1 MANKKK
7 KKYNKIAVQGNI
19 GRQPDTAG
27 AKTII
32 VTQPHRGNIDIGDYL
47 KAVKAAENVDFPSW
61 AKLYDIYDDIL
72 TDGHLSAVI
81 QKRKSSILNTQIEF
95 KRNGKVDEA
104 IGEQLRSPWF
114 QNFLSD
120 LADTIQ
126 WGTSTFQFFRN
137 GEWIGYDLIP
147 RKHVNPVKRIILKRQ
162 TDITGDSFDE
172 YADLVTVGTPR
183 DLGILAKA
191 ALYVIYKR
199 NATADWAQFIEL
211 YGHPLKEGIYDGWDE
226 EARTKMTDDLY
237 NMGGSAVI
245 LHPKG
250 TEIKIHDAG
259 SKSAS
264 SDLYKSFVQYCNDE
278 LSKLEL
284 GNTLT
289 TEAGDT
295 GTQALGTV
303 HQKVEDKIEKADR
316 QMFLSVLNYELT
328 DVFTNLGMNTAGGEF
343 SFVVPQDKDL
353 SARIII
359 DMQLKNSG
367 LPMSDDYFYETY
379 GIEKPKNY
387 EELKKAKA
395 ARTPDTNVK
404 PEEKKEPEEDT
415 EKEDKK
421 EGKDG
426 GQEEK
431 TDKKKDKFWK
441 NFFSGLS
448 GFFPDAPDKG
458 KGAVLKF

>member
-1 MANKKK
+1 MGSKK

-19 GRQPDTAG
+19 GRQPDKEGT
-27 AKTII
+27 KTII
-32 VTQPHRGNIDIGDYL
+32 ITQPRRGNIDIGDYM
-47 KAVKAAENVDFPSW
+47 KAVKSAENVDFPSW
-61 AKLYDIYDDIL
+61 SKLYDIYEDIL

-81 QKRKSSILNTQIEF
+81 QKRKSSILNTPVEF
-95 KRNGKVDEA
+95 KRNGKVDEE

-114 QNFLSD
+114 RSFLSD

-126 WGTSTFQFFRN
+126 WGASTFQFFRN
-137 GEWIGYDLIP
+137 GEWLGYDLIP

-162 TDITGDSFDE
+162 TDITGDSFDD
-172 YADLVTVGTPR
+172 YADLVTIGAPS

-199 NATADWAQFIEL
+199 NATADWAQFVEL
-211 YGHPLKEGIYDGWDE
+211 YGHPFKEGIYDGWDE
-226 EARTKMTDDLY
+226 EARTKMTDDLF

-264 SDLYKSFVQYCNDE
+264 SDLYKDFVQHCNDE

-303 HQKVEDKIEKADR
+303 HQSVEDKIERADR
-316 QMFLSVLNYELT
+316 QMILDVLNYELT
-328 DVFTNLGMNTAGGEF
+328 DIFTNLGMNTAGGEF
-343 SFVVPQDKDL
+343 TFVVPQNKDL
-353 SARIII
+353 SARIQI
-359 DMQLKNSG
+359 DMQLKKGG

-387 EELKKAKA
+387 EELKKEKA
-395 ARTPDTNVK
+395 ALRPDFTQAK
-404 PEEKKEPEEDT
+404 GKKKEPEDGTEED
-415 EKEDKK
+415 DK
-421 EGKDG
+421 EGGKNDSP
-426 GQEEK
+426 EEK
-431 TDKKKDKFWK
+431 VDKKKESFWK
-441 NFFSGLS
+441 NFFSG
-448 GFFPDAPDKG
+448 FFPDAPEKG
-458 KGAVLKF
+458 KGAGLEF

>member
-1 MANKKK
+1 MAKK
-7 KKYNKIAVQGNI
+7 KKYNKIAVQGNV
-19 GRQPDTAG
+19 GRQPDKAG
-27 AKTII
+27 TKTII
-32 VTQPHRGNIDIGDYL
+32 LTQARRGNIDIGDYMTAL
-47 KAVKAAENVDFPSW
+47 KAAENVDFPCWS
-61 AKLYDIYDDIL
+61 KLYDIYEDIL

-81 QKRKSSILNTQIEF
+81 QKRKSPILNTPIEF
-95 KRNGKVDEA
+95 KRNGKVDEKIA
-104 IGEQLRSPWF
+104 VQLRSPWF
-114 QNFLSD
+114 RGFLSD
-120 LADTIQ
+120 LADTVQ
-126 WGTSTFQFFRN
+126 WGPSTFQFFRN

-147 RKHVNPVKRIILKRQ
+147 RNPVKRIILRRQ
-162 TDITGDSFDE
+162 TDITGDSFDD
-172 YADLVTVGTPR
+172 YADLVTIGNPR

-303 HQKVEDKIEKADR
+303 HQSVEDKIERADR
-316 QMFLSVLNYELT
+316 QMILDVLNYELT

-343 SFVVPQDKDL
+343 SFVVPQNKDL
-353 SARIII
+353 SARVII
-359 DMQLKNSG
+359 DQQLKSMG
-367 LPMSDDYFYETY
+367 LPISDDYLYETY

-387 EELKKAKA
+387 EELKA
-395 ARTPDTNVK
+395 ARMPDPNVN
-404 PEEKKEPEEDT
+404 PEEKEDPEDGT

-421 EGKDG
+421 DDKNDTP
-426 GQEEK
+426 EEK
-431 TDKKKDKFWK
+431 DEKKKDKFWK
-441 NFFSGLS
+441 NFFSGFS
-448 GFFPDAPDKG
+448 NFFQDAPEEG
-458 KGAVLKF
+458 KGAGLEF

>member
-1 MANKKK
+1 MAKK
-7 KKYNKIAVQGNI
+7 KKYNKIDVQGNV
-19 GRQPDTAG
+19 GRLPDQAG
-27 AKTII
+27 TKTII
-32 VTQPHRGNIDIGDYL
+32 LTQARRGNIDIGDYMT
-47 KAVKAAENVDFPSW
+47 AIKAAENVDFPCWS
-61 AKLYDIYDDIL
+61 KLYDIYDDIL

-81 QKRKSSILNTQIEF
+81 QKRKSSILNTPVEF
-95 KRNGKVDEA
+95 KRNGKVDEK
-104 IGEQLRSPWF
+104 IEEQLRSPWF
-114 QNFLSD
+114 RNLLSD
-120 LADTIQ
+120 LDDTIQ
-126 WGTSTFQFFRN
+126 WGTSTLQFFRN
-137 GEWIGYDLIP
+137 GEWLGYDLIP
-147 RKHVNPVKRIILKRQ
+147 RKHVNPIKRIILRRQ
-162 TDITGDSFDE
+162 TDITGDSFDD
-172 YADLVTVGTPR
+172 YADLITVGNPR

-211 YGHPLKEGIYDGWDE
+211 YGHPLKEGFYDGWDE
-226 EARTKMTDDLY
+226 EARTKMADDLY

-303 HQKVEDKIEKADR
+303 HQSVEDKIERADR
-316 QMFLSVLNYELT
+316 QMILDVLNYELT
-328 DVFTNLGMNTAGGEF
+328 DIFTNLGMNTAGGEF
-343 SFVVPQDKDL
+343 SFVVPQNKDL
-353 SARIII
+353 SARIQI
-359 DMQLKNSG
+359 DMQLKKGG

-387 EELKKAKA
+387 EELKKEKA
-395 ARTPDTNVK
+395 ALTPDFTQTK
-404 PEEKKEPEEDT
+404 GKKKEPEDGMGED
-415 EKEDKK
+415 DK
-421 EGKDG
+421 EGGKNDSP
-426 GQEEK
+426 EEK
-431 TDKKKDKFWK
+431 VDKKKESFWK
-441 NFFSGLS
+441 NFFSG
-448 GFFPDAPDKG
+448 FFPDAPEKG
-458 KGAVLKF
+458 KGAGLEF

>member
-1 MANKKK
+1 MAKK
-7 KKYNKIAVQGNI
+7 KKYNKIAVQGNV
-19 GRQPDTAG
+19 GRQPDKAG
-27 AKTII
+27 TKTII
-32 VTQPHRGNIDIGDYL
+32 LTQTRRGNIDIGDYMTAL
-47 KAVKAAENVDFPSW
+47 KATENVDFPCW
-61 AKLYDIYDDIL
+61 YKLYDIYEDIL

-81 QKRKSSILNTQIEF
+81 QKRKSPILNTPIQF
-95 KRNGKVDEA
+95 TRNGKVDEE
-104 IGEQLRSPWF
+104 IGVQVRSPWF
-114 QNFLSD
+114 RNFLSD
-120 LADTIQ
+120 LADTVQ

-137 GEWIGYDLIP
+137 GEWLGYDLIP
-147 RKHVNPVKRIILKRQ
+147 RKHVNPVKRIILRRQ
-162 TDITGDSFDE
+162 TDITGDSFDD
-172 YADLVTVGTPR
+172 YADLVTIGNPR

-199 NATADWAQFIEL
+199 NSTADWAQFIEL

-226 EARTKMTDDLY
+226 DARTKMTNDLY

-264 SDLYKSFVQYCNDE
+264 SDLYKSFVQFCNDE

-303 HQKVEDKIEKADR
+303 HQSVEDKIERADR
-316 QMFLSVLNYELT
+316 QMILDVLNYELT

-343 SFVVPQDKDL
+343 SFVVPQNKDL
-353 SARIII
+353 SARVQI
-359 DMQLKNSG
+359 DMQLKNMG
-367 LPMSDDYFYETY
+367 LPISDDYLYETY

-395 ARTPDTNVK
+395 ALTPDPAGK
-404 PEEKKEPEEDT
+404 PQEKKEDEDGKEE
-415 EKEDKK
+415 
-421 EGKDG
+421 EGKSDSP
-426 GQEEK
+426 QEK
-431 TDKKKDKFWK
+431 VDKKKEKFWK
-441 NFFSGLS
+441 NIFS
-448 GFFPDAPDKG
+448 GFFQDAPEEHE
-458 KGAVLKF
+458 GAALKF

>member
-27 AKTII
+27 TKTII

-162 TDITGDSFDE
+162 TDITGDSFDD
-172 YADLVTVGTPR
+172 YADLVTIGNPR
-183 DLGILAKA
+183 NLGILAKA

-278 LSKLEL
+278 ISKLEL

-303 HQKVEDKIEKADR
+303 HQKVEDKIERADR
-316 QMFLSVLNYELT
+316 QMILNLLNYELT

-343 SFVVPQDKDL
+343 SFVVPQNKDL
-353 SARIII
+353 SARIQI
-359 DMQLKNSG
+359 DMQLKSMG
-367 LPMSDDYFYETY
+367 LPISDDYLYETY

-387 EELKKAKA
+387 EELKKTKA
-395 ARTPDTNVK
+395 EPTPDHDK
-404 PEEKKEPEEDT
+404 EEEKRGAEDT
-415 EKEDKK
+415 EENSKEVKGDDQ
-421 EGKDG
+421 EG
-426 GQEEK
+426 K
-431 TDKKKDKFWK
+431 TDKKKEKSWK
-441 NFFSGLS
+441 NFLS
-448 GFFPDAPDKG
+448 GFSGFFQNAPETDT
-458 KGAVLKF
+458 GADLEF

>member
-1 MANKKK
+1 MAKK
-7 KKYNKIAVQGNI
+7 KKYNKIAVQGNV
-19 GRQPDTAG
+19 GRQPEKAG
-27 AKTII
+27 TKTII
-32 VTQPHRGNIDIGDYL
+32 LTQTRRGNIDIGDYMTAL
-47 KAVKAAENVDFPSW
+47 KAAENVDFPCWS
-61 AKLYDIYDDIL
+61 KLYDIYEDIL

-81 QKRKSSILNTQIEF
+81 QKRKSPILNTPIEF
-95 KRNGKVDEA
+95 KRNGKVDEE
-104 IGEQLRSPWF
+104 IGVQLRSPWF
-114 QNFLSD
+114 RNFLSD
-120 LADTIQ
+120 MADTVQ

-137 GEWIGYDLIP
+137 GEWLGYDLIP
-147 RKHVNPVKRIILKRQ
+147 RKHVNPIKRIILRRQ

-172 YADLVTVGTPR
+172 YSDLVTIGNPR
-183 DLGILAKA
+183 DLGILSKA

-211 YGHPLKEGIYDGWDE
+211 YGRPLTEGIYDGWDE
-226 EARTKMTDDLY
+226 NSRTKMTDDLF

-245 LHPKG
+245 VHPQG
-250 TEIKIHDAG
+250 TEIKIHDSG

-303 HQKVEDKIEKADR
+303 HQGVEDKIERAD
-316 QMFLSVLNYELT
+316 QKMILDVLNYELT

-343 SFVVPQDKDL
+343 SFVVPQNKDL

-359 DMQLKNSG
+359 DQQLKSMG
-367 LPMSDDYFYETY
+367 LPISDDYLYETY

-387 EELKKAKA
+387 EELKKTKA
-395 ARTPDTNVK
+395 VLTPDPVK
-404 PEEKKEPEEDT
+404 PKDNKQSEGDTGEDGNTDSPEEKV
-415 EKEDKK
+415 
-421 EGKDG
+421 
-426 GQEEK
+426 
-431 TDKKKDKFWK
+431 DKKKEKYWK
-441 NFFSGLS
+441 NFFSGFS
-448 GFFPDAPDKG
+448 NFFQDAPEES

>member
-1 MANKKK
+1 MGNKK
-7 KKYNKIAVQGNI
+7 KKYNKIAAQGNI

-27 AKTII
+27 TKTII
-32 VTQPHRGNIDIGDYL
+32 LTQTRRGNIDIGDYL
-47 KAVKAAENVDFPSW
+47 KAIKGAENVDFPSW
-61 AKLYDIYDDIL
+61 AKLYDIYEDVL
-72 TDGHLSAVI
+72 TDAHLSALI
-81 QKRKSSILNTQIEF
+81 QKRKSAVLNTPIEF
-95 KRNGKVDEA
+95 RRNGVVDEKIA
-104 IGEQLRSPWF
+104 EQIRSPWF
-114 QNFLSD
+114 RSFLSD
-120 LADTIQ
+120 LDDTVQ
-126 WGTSTFQFFRN
+126 WGNSTFQFFRN
-137 GEWIGYDLIP
+137 GEWLGYDLIP

-162 TDITGDSFDE
+162 TDLTGDSFDD
-172 YADLVTVGTPR
+172 YADLVSIGNPR

-211 YGHPLKEGIYDGWDE
+211 YAHPLKEGIYDGWDE
-226 EARTKMTDDLY
+226 EARIKMTEDLY

-250 TEIKIHDAG
+250 TEVKIHDTS

-303 HQKVEDKIEKADR
+303 HQKVEDKIEQAGR
-316 QMFLSVLNYELT
+316 QMILDVLNYELT

-343 SFVVPQDKDL
+343 YYVVPQDKDL
-353 SARIII
+353 SARILI

-379 GIEKPKNY
+379 GVDKPDNY
-387 EELKKAKA
+387 EELKKEKA
-395 ARTPDTNVK
+395 ARTPDTDVK
-404 PEEKKEPEEDT
+404 AEEKKETEDDT

-421 EGKDG
+421 DG
-426 GQEEK
+426 DNDSQEEK
-431 TDKKKDKFWK
+431 ADKKKDKFWK

-458 KGAVLKF
+458 KGAGLEF

>member
-1 MANKKK
+1 MGNKK
-7 KKYNKIAVQGNI
+7 KKYNKIAATGNV

-27 AKTII
+27 VKTII
-32 VTQPHRGNIDIGDYL
+32 LTQPRRGNIDIGDYMTAL
-47 KAVKAAENVDFPSW
+47 KAAENVDFPCWS
-61 AKLYDIYDDIL
+61 KLYDIYEDIL

-81 QKRKSSILNTQIEF
+81 QKRKSSILNTQVEF

-104 IGEQLRSPWF
+104 IEEQLRSPWF
-114 QNFLSD
+114 RNFLSD

-126 WGTSTFQFFRN
+126 WGNSTFQFFRN
-137 GEWIGYDLIP
+137 GEWLGYDLIP
-147 RKHVNPVKRIILKRQ
+147 RKHVNPVKRIILRRQ
-162 TDITGDSFDE
+162 TDITGDSFDD
-172 YADLVTVGTPR
+172 YADLVSIGNPR

-211 YGHPLKEGIYDGWDE
+211 YGHPLKEGIYDGWDD

-237 NMGGSAVI
+237 NMGGSPVI

-303 HQKVEDKIEKADR
+303 HQKVEDKIERADR
-316 QMFLSVLNYELT
+316 QMILDVLNYELT
-328 DVFTNLGMNTAGGEF
+328 DIFTNLGMNTAGGEF
-343 SFVVPQDKDL
+343 SFVVPQDKNL
-353 SARIII
+353 SARILI
-359 DMQLKNSG
+359 DMQLKNAG
-367 LPMSDDYFYETY
+367 LPMDDDYFYETY

-387 EELKKAKA
+387 EELKKAKE
-395 ARTPDTNVK
+395 ARTPDPNVK
-404 PEEKKEPEEDT
+404 PEEKEDPEDGT

-421 EGKDG
+421 DDKNDTP
-426 GQEEK
+426 EEK
-431 TDKKKDKFWK
+431 DEKKKDKFWK
-441 NFFSGLS
+441 NFFSGFS
-448 GFFPDAPDKG
+448 NFFQDAPEEG
-458 KGAVLKF
+458 KGAGLEF

>member
-1 MANKKK
+1 MQ
-7 KKYNKIAVQGNI
+7 V
-19 GRQPDTAG
+19 
-27 AKTII
+27 
-32 VTQPHRGNIDIGDYL
+32 
-47 KAVKAAENVDFPSW
+47 
-61 AKLYDIYDDIL
+61 
-72 TDGHLSAVI
+72 
-81 QKRKSSILNTQIEF
+81 EF

-104 IGEQLRSPWF
+104 IEEQLRSPWF
-114 QNFLSD
+114 RNFLSD

-137 GEWIGYDLIP
+137 GEWLGYDLIP
-147 RKHVNPVKRIILKRQ
+147 RKHVNPVKRIILRRQ
-162 TDITGDSFDE
+162 TDITGDSFDD
-172 YADLVTVGTPR
+172 YADLVSIGNPR

-211 YGHPLKEGIYDGWDE
+211 YGHPLKEGIYDGWDD

-237 NMGGSAVI
+237 NMGGSPVI

-303 HQKVEDKIEKADR
+303 HQKVEDKIERADR
-316 QMFLSVLNYELT
+316 QMILDVLNYELT
-328 DVFTNLGMNTAGGEF
+328 DVFTNLGMNTSGGEF
-343 SFVVPQDKDL
+343 SFVVPQSKDL

-379 GIEKPKNY
+379 GVDKPDNY
-387 EELKKAKA
+387 EELIKAKA
-395 ARTPDTNVK
+395 ARTPDPNMK
-404 PEEKKEPEEDT
+404 PEEEEETEDSTEEEDKEDEKDDSTEGKTNKKKE
-415 EKEDKK
+415 
-421 EGKDG
+421 
-426 GQEEK
+426 
-431 TDKKKDKFWK
+431 
-441 NFFSGLS
+441 NFFKNLFSS
-448 GFFPDAPDKG
+448 FFQDAPKGDKG
-458 KGAVLKF
+458 AALEF

>member
-1 MANKKK
+1 MGNKK
-7 KKYNKIAVQGNI
+7 KKYNKVAAQGNI

-27 AKTII
+27 TKTII
-32 VTQPHRGNIDIGDYL
+32 LTQTHRGNIDIGDYM
-47 KAVKAAENVDFPSW
+47 KAIRAAENVDFPSW
-61 AKLYDIYDDIL
+61 AKLYDIFEDIL
-72 TDGHLSAVI
+72 TDAHLAALI
-81 QKRKSSILNTQIEF
+81 QKRKSSVLNTPIEF
-95 KRNGKVDEA
+95 KRNGVVDEA
-104 IGEQLRSPWF
+104 IGEQIRSPWF
-114 QNFLSD
+114 RNFLSD
-120 LADTIQ
+120 LDDNVQ

-137 GEWIGYDLIP
+137 GEWLGYDLIP

-162 TDITGDSFDE
+162 TDLTGDSFDD
-172 YADLVTVGTPR
+172 YADLITIGKPR

-211 YGHPLKEGIYDGWDE
+211 YAHPLKEGIYDGWDE
-226 EARTKMTDDLY
+226 EARIKMTEDLY

-250 TEIKIHDAG
+250 TEVKIHDTS

-264 SDLYKSFVQYCNDE
+264 SDLYKAFIQYCNDE

-303 HQKVEDKIEKADR
+303 HQKVEDKIEQASR
-316 QMFLSVLNYELT
+316 QMILDILNYELT

-353 SARIII
+353 SARILI

-379 GIEKPKNY
+379 GVDKPDNY

-395 ARTPDTNVK
+395 ARMPDINGK
-404 PEEKKEPEEDT
+404 PEDKKEPEGSTEEE
-415 EKEDKK
+415 EKEAGKGESPEEKAEKKK
-421 EGKDG
+421 EKI
-426 GQEEK
+426 
-431 TDKKKDKFWK
+431 WK
-441 NFFSGLS
+441 NLFSGLS
-448 GFFPDAPDKG
+448 GFFQDAPGKN
-458 KGAVLKF
+458 KGADLEF

>member
-1 MANKKK
+1 MAK
-7 KKYNKIAVQGNI
+7 KKYNKIAATGNV
-19 GRQPDTAG
+19 GRQPDKAG
-27 AKTII
+27 TKTII
-32 VTQPHRGNIDIGDYL
+32 LTQPRRGNIDIGDYMTGI
-47 KAVKAAENVDFPSW
+47 KAAENVDFPCWS
-61 AKLYDIYDDIL
+61 KLYDIYEDIL

-81 QKRKSSILNTQIEF
+81 QKRKSPILNTPIEF
-95 KRNGKVDEA
+95 KRNGKVDEE
-104 IGEQLRSPWF
+104 IGVQLRSPWF
-114 QNFLSD
+114 RNFLSD
-120 LADTIQ
+120 LADTVQ

-137 GEWIGYDLIP
+137 GEWLGYDLIP
-147 RKHVNPVKRIILKRQ
+147 RKHVNPIKRIILRRQ

-172 YADLVTVGTPR
+172 YADLITIGNPR

-303 HQKVEDKIEKADR
+303 HQSVEDKIERADR
-316 QMFLSVLNYELT
+316 QMILDVLNYELT

-343 SFVVPQDKDL
+343 SFVVPQNKDL
-353 SARIII
+353 SARVQI
-359 DMQLKNSG
+359 DMQLKNMG
-367 LPMSDDYFYETY
+367 LPISDDYLYETY

-387 EELKKAKA
+387 EELKA
-395 ARTPDTNVK
+395 ARMPDPKKRPEDK
-404 PEEKKEPEEDT
+404 PEEEQEEDKEAGNTDSPEE
-415 EKEDKK
+415 KV
-421 EGKDG
+421 
-426 GQEEK
+426 
-431 TDKKKDKFWK
+431 DKKKE
-441 NFFSGLS
+441 NFFKNLFS
-448 GFFPDAPDKG
+448 GFFQDAPETG

>member
-1 MANKKK
+1 MGKK
-7 KKYNKIAVQGNI
+7 KKYNKIAVTGNV
-19 GRQPDTAG
+19 GRQPETTG
-27 AKTII
+27 TKTII
-32 VTQPHRGNIDIGDYL
+32 LTQTRRGNIDIGDYMTAL
-47 KAVKAAENVDFPSW
+47 KAAENVDFPCRS
-61 AKLYDIYDDIL
+61 KLYDIYEDIL

-81 QKRKSSILNTQIEF
+81 QKRKSTLLNMKIEF
-95 KRNGKVDEA
+95 KRNGKVDEE
-104 IGEQLRSPWF
+104 IGKQLRSPWF

-126 WGTSTFQFFRN
+126 WGTSTFQFFRD

-172 YADLVTVGTPR
+172 YTDLVTIGNPR
-183 DLGILAKA
+183 DLGLLAKA

-226 EARTKMTDDLY
+226 DSRTKMTDDLF

-245 LHPKG
+245 VHPKG

-259 SKSAS
+259 SKAAS

-303 HQKVEDKIEKADR
+303 HQKVEDKIEKADQ
-316 QMFLSVLNYELT
+316 QMYLNVLNYELT
-328 DVFTNLGMNTAGGEF
+328 DVFTNLGMNTADGEF
-343 SFVVPQDKDL
+343 TCETPQDKNL
-353 SARIII
+353 SARILI
-359 DMQLKNSG
+359 DMQLKNAG

-379 GIEKPKNY
+379 GVEKPKNY

-395 ARTPDTNVK
+395 ARTPDPNVK
-404 PEEKKEPEEDT
+404 PEEKTEDGEE
-415 EKEDKK
+415 EEKKED
-421 EGKDG
+421 GKDDS
-426 GQEEK
+426 QEEK
-431 TDKKKDKFWK
+431 VDKKKDKFWK

-448 GFFPDAPDKG
+448 GFFPDAPGKG
-458 KGAVLKF
+458 KGAGLEF

>member
-1 MANKKK
+1 MGKK
-7 KKYNKIAVQGNI
+7 KKYNKIAVTGNV
-19 GRQPDTAG
+19 GRQPETAG
-27 AKTII
+27 TKTII
-32 VTQPHRGNIDIGDYL
+32 LTQTRRGNIDIGDYMTAL
-47 KAVKAAENVDFPSW
+47 KAAENVDFPCRS
-61 AKLYDIYDDIL
+61 KLYDIYEDIL

-81 QKRKSSILNTQIEF
+81 QKRKSTLLNMKIEF
-95 KRNGKVDEA
+95 KRNGKVDEE
-104 IGEQLRSPWF
+104 IGKQLRSPWF

-126 WGTSTFQFFRN
+126 WGTSTFQFFRD

-172 YADLVTVGTPR
+172 YTDLVTIGNPR
-183 DLGILAKA
+183 DLGLLAKA

-226 EARTKMTDDLY
+226 DSRTKMTDDLF

-245 LHPKG
+245 VHPKG

-259 SKSAS
+259 SKAAS

-303 HQKVEDKIEKADR
+303 HQKVEDKIEKADQ
-316 QMFLSVLNYELT
+316 QMYLNVLNYELT

-343 SFVVPQDKDL
+343 TCETPQDKNL
-353 SARIII
+353 SARILI
-359 DMQLKNSG
+359 DMQLKNAG

-379 GIEKPKNY
+379 GVEKPKNY
-387 EELKKAKA
+387 EELKKEKV
-395 ARTPDTNVK
+395 ARTPDPNAK
-404 PEEKKEPEEDT
+404 PEEKAEDGAEEEKKEDGKDDSPEE
-415 EKEDKK
+415 KV
-421 EGKDG
+421 
-426 GQEEK
+426 
-431 TDKKKDKFWK
+431 DKKKDKFWK

-448 GFFPDAPDKG
+448 GFFPDAPGKG